1 MNDGVI
7 EANQS
12 TVAPLTPYQ
21 FKNFRVSPIQHILLL
36 NDFYAALDN
45 NQILVF
51 IQLHFV

>member
-1 MNDGVI
+1 MIYAAI
-7 EANQS
+7 E
-12 TVAPLTPYQ
+12 
-21 FKNFRVSPIQHILLL
+21 KNIQLLRLWLYPMWNFSENLLGIVLLL